1 MPKPFEADQKSLEEL
16 MRTDGQL
23 AYAIPL
29 YQRRYVWREEQNSKL
44 WDDVVE
50 CYENRT
56 NHFLGSLV
64 LMDYEKDP
72 YDKKNQADE
81 LVDWDFTVRHVVD
94 GQQRLTSLSL
104 ILAALYHDMLAHD
117 AMFKSLPGLDSQAA
131 QDWDSLKSKMRSC
144 LVTDVRDKQSKSGSG
159 YIPRIVPVVD
169 IYEKYK
175 AIVNE
180 EGYGKQ
186 LLVEKA
192 FIFYLGSIEK
202 LRAVELPSTDP
213 DLLNASPD
221 SAFDVYDFYYGL
233 YRAITSRIKLVRID
247 CAAGEDA
254 FQVFESLNGTGLS
267 LTSADRIKNV
277 LMGKG
282 ASESHP
288 IPISKIQSEWKRIE
302 TLVGGETARA
312 IDTES
317 FFSSYMFVITS
328 ERVPK
333 RQLPQRFKERYLDEK
348 FGKKGVKAALADLMH
363 AAQCYSTIVHGK
375 PFVGA
380 DGKEKKFPTKLANT
394 IDGIL
399 RNNPSQPVVPLL
411 AAAIEYGFE
420 DPRFEEVADVLLVL
434 LVRHKVCGKSTNQL
448 DKFFEK
454 FCEKI
459 KTETVAD
466 ALRTLRVN
474 TQTDVAFRTSFTN
487 LDFDSRSN
495 AEFARARYY
504 LEKIENYLRNSVGN
518 DTLSGDEE
526 YTLEHVIPQ
535 DYDSD
540 EWFDGYP
547 EERKRFEE
555 DDYREQF
562 DNQTVQSI
570 GNMCLLR
577 RPENSSAGNKAYGV
591 KLGRYQQPDESGKK
605 ASETFQLVSQIV
617 ANKMVVDGEEV
628 TIVEEGETFGPE
640 AVRRRAKVLASYALK
655 IWKL

>member
-1 MPKPFEADQKSLEEL
+1 MPKPFEADQRSLEEL
-16 MRTDGQL
+16 MHMDGKM

-50 CYENRT
+50 CYENHS

-64 LMDYEKDP
+64 LMAYEKDE

-81 LVDWDFTVRHVVD
+81 LEGKDFNVRHVVD

-104 ILAALYHDMLAHD
+104 ILAALYHDMLEHD
-117 AMFKSLPGLDSQAA
+117 AMFKDLPDLDAQAG
-131 QDWDSLKSKMRSC
+131 QDWDTLKSKMRSC
-144 LVTDVRDKQSKSGSG
+144 LVTDVRDKHSRTGKG
-159 YIPRIVPVVD
+159 YIPRIIPVVE

-175 AIVNE
+175 TIVNE
-180 EGYGKQ
+180 EGCGRQ

-192 FIFYLGSIEK
+192 FNLQLANVAK
-202 LRAVELPSTDP
+202 LRARDLRSTDS
-213 DLLNASPD
+213 DLVNAPLD
-221 SAFDVYDFYYGL
+221 SAYDVFEFYDEL

-277 LMGKG
+277 IMGKG
-282 ASESHP
+282 ASEKHP
-288 IPISKIQSEWKRIE
+288 MPISKIQSEWKRIE
-302 TLVGGETARA
+302 TLVGGETSRA
-312 IDTES
+312 SDTEA
-317 FFSSYMFVITS
+317 FFASYMFVITS
-328 ERVPK
+328 KRVPK
-333 RQLPQRFKERYLDEK
+333 RRLPQEFTRRYLEEMYGD
-348 FGKKGVKAALADLMH
+348 KGVKAALANLMKVARH
-363 AAQCYSTIVHGK
+363 YDTIVHRK
-375 PFVGA
+375 PFVGS
-380 DGKEKKFPTKLANT
+380 DGKEKRFSPKLANT
-394 IDGIL
+394 IEGIF

-434 LVRHKVCGKSTNQL
+434 LVRHKVCQRSTNQL

-454 FCEKI
+454 FCERI
-459 KTETVAD
+459 KTDTATD

-474 TQTDVAFRTSFTN
+474 TQPDAVFRTSFAN
-487 LDFDSRSN
+487 LDFDSRSGSD
-495 AEFARARYY
+495 FARARYY
-504 LEKIENYLRNSVGN
+504 LEKIENYLRNKAGN

-526 YTLEHVIPQ
+526 YTLEHIIPQ

-540 EWFDGYP
+540 EWFAGYP
-547 EERKRFEE
+547 EELKRFEE
-555 DDYREQF
+555 EDYRGQF
-562 DNQTVQSI
+562 DGQTVQSI

-577 RPENSSAGNKAYGV
+577 RPENSSAGNKAFAV
-591 KLGRYQQPDESGKK
+591 KLGRYQQPDEDGKR

-617 ANKMVVDGEEV
+617 DNKMLVNGEDVKVIED
-628 TIVEEGETFGPE
+628 GETFGAE
-640 AVRRRAKVLASYALK
+640 AVRRRANAMARYALE
-655 IWKL
+655 IWKS